1 MLCSVYISSS
11 NDILDLALVQWY
23 DFKYARELDK
33 YECPW
38 LIQTSQYEFIPVE
51 SGVEPVHII
60 PRFIEND
67 EFFVNVFMF

>member
-1 MLCSVYISSS
+1 MLCSVDLSTS
-11 NDILDLALVQWY
+11 NNMLDLALVQWY
-23 DFKYARELDK
+23 DYKDECEPEK

-60 PRFIEND
+60 PRFEKND
-67 EFFVNVFMF
+67 EYFVNVFMF